1 MDIERTWTALQAKI
15 YDGNAVSV
23 GKDLPMLDIE
33 RNENNAV
40 ISIITDEDGNTEP
53 LYSGT
58 ITEVYDW
65 LNGFAEG
72 KSITWHGDEVN
83 VNKVDL
89 YDLPR
94 NRAAKLKRMH
104 EAIIDN
110 GDEDLYEIW
119 IRDGIPDEPEDVDFF
134 DIAMDEQSYTE
145 ICDLYKKLAKHF

>member
-1 MDIERTWTALQAKI
+1 MEIEREWTALQAKI
-15 YDGNAVSV
+15 YDGNVVSV

-33 RNENNAV
+33 RNRNNAV

-58 ITEVYDW
+58 ITELYNW
-65 LNGFAEG
+65 LNGFNKG
-72 KSITWHGDEVN
+72 KSITWHGEDVN
-83 VNKVDL
+83 VKKIDL

-94 NRAAKLKRMH
+94 NRAYKLKQMH
-104 EAIIDN
+104 ETIIDN

-134 DIAMDEQSYTE
+134 DIAMDEQSYME